1 MMQNDDRKTIIYCRE
16 SRDDFGENYERIET
30 QRDILLGFCKNRGL
44 ANIID
49 IVMDDNIS
57 GTRFSR
63 FNGIVDKAK
72 KGQVDVIVFKDASR
86 LGRNLRESLNFIH
99 ILEECDVEVLFESE
113 TYDEAFFPLLAWF
126 NEQRARE
133 DSKKVR
139 RVFKHK
145 MESGELL
152 IRGLYGYNKQ
162 DRELIIKEQEAAVIR
177 RVYNLFLD
185 GCGANQIATM
195 LNCENVPT
203 PSQSQYRCDNRAEA
217 AAWNRQHIYRILT
230 NSMYT
235 GEMVYSKREKKS
247 FKSTKM
253 IAKSPD
259 EWIVIPEHHE
269 QIISK
274 EVFDKVQNLRNR
286 IKRRGTKAREPKL
299 FSGLLVC
306 GRCGYQLVQRIRAG
320 RKDAYICAK
329 NHREGCIKDDV
340 RPNYGCNTHHVS
352 EEELK
357 RLTVDFCKAII
368 DGDSDFTHRILNLQ
382 QKKQDSQNGAER
394 AALLKKEIA
403 KYESVIEKIYDDK
416 LSGASNIPANIIDKK
431 LNEYNQ
437 KINDAKNALDLLKD
451 TRDDKQ
457 NLDVQALKES
467 METLLDEGLNNRML
481 RRCFD
486 KIIYY
491 LPEEITEEAKLLNN
505 LSDEVFCSLKE
516 HGGFLFKVNQF

>member
-1 MMQNDDRKTIIYCRE
+1 MTQNDDRRTIIYCRE

-30 QRDILLGFCKNRGL
+30 QRDILLGFCKNLGL

-49 IVMDDNIS
+49 VVMDDNIS
-57 GTRFSR
+57 GTRFAR
-63 FNGIVDKAK
+63 FNGIVEKAK

-99 ILEECDVEVLFESE
+99 ILEECNVEVLFESE

-152 IRGLYGYNKQ
+152 IRGLYGYYKQ
-162 DRELIIKEQEAAVIR
+162 GRNLIVSEQEAAVIR
-177 RVYNLFLD
+177 RVYDLFLD
-185 GCGANQIATM
+185 GCGASQIATM

-203 PSQSQYRCDNRAEA
+203 PSQSQYCDDNRAEA
-217 AAWNRQHIYRILT
+217 VAWNRQHIYRILT
-230 NSMYT
+230 NSIYT

-253 IAKSPD
+253 ISKSPD
-259 EWIVIPEHHE
+259 KWIIIPRHHE
-269 QIISK
+269 PIISK
-274 EVFDKVQNLRNR
+274 EIFDKAQDIRVR
-286 IKRRGTKAREPKL
+286 IKRGRPKAPAPKL

-320 RKDAYICAK
+320 RKDAYICGK
-329 NHREGCIKDDV
+329 NHREGCIKDDI
-340 RPNYGCNTHHVS
+340 RPNYGCNTHHVC

-368 DGDSDFTHRILNLQ
+368 SGDNDFTHRILNLQ
-382 QKKQDSQNGAER
+382 KREDAQSGTER

-403 KYESVIEKIYDDK
+403 KYENVIEKLYDDR
-416 LSGASNIPANIIDKK
+416 LNGTPNIPTNIIDKK

-437 KINDAKNALDLLKD
+437 KINDAKNALGLLKD
-451 TRDDKQ
+451 TRADSQ
-457 NLDVQALKES
+457 NLDVQLLKES
-467 METLLDEGLNNRML
+467 MEALLDKGLNNRIL

-486 KIIYY
+486 KIICY
-491 LPEEITEEAKLLNN
+491 LPGEITEEAKLLGN
-505 LSDEVFCSLKE
+505 LSDEVFYRLKE